1 MSVEDG
7 SRKEA
12 QVRVLS
18 YNFNILPRCCG
29 GYQHERI
36 DTFLKS
42 VDNYDVLLL
51 QEVYSTSA
59 LPYALQKRLCYKR
72 MLLSELKKRGF
83 NHYVASRQPS
93 YYTMLNYSIVSDN
106 GLLIVSRFPIWHCGS
121 YTFRSRE
128 RGEQAMAKGVLF
140 AEVEVPVAS
149 SGESQS
155 VVFFNVH
162 LRPEEAAP
170 EESAQFLQ
178 MKNFVTSVM
187 EHLNK
192 SNFGN
197 EDSNIPYAIG
207 GDFNIPGIEPGTHQ
221 PSKQFMSFMQ
231 LVGGLKDIIYESK
244 GNNPPTRPAKLF
256 FPTQTR
262 LLRYEAIP
270 QRQDYF
276 LVNEFISSSD
286 AKLEKFVVGNRRPY
300 TYLSDHFGVA
310 STLNVKMIQQ
320 KENAPRSLSRINAST
335 LFEEPYHEKSN
346 TSSIYTVELLSLL
359 LVIYIT
365 SSLSWTMIATCV
377 VTICLLRYLQLGVNT
392 ISPEYSDVKVS
403 SGVVAGKEEV
413 TRAAVDSLSNVCTI
427 RALWERSVSRFRML
441 PCLGSTGDAGR
452 VKWLSFGAVDTR
464 VSELGS
470 GMKSIGI
477 KFGDVVG
484 VDCEA
489 GKSAAV
495 LDLACATYGY
505 VTLALAGKGAS
516 LHNLIDENKIK
527 VVFASRGAVSSLLSC
542 RSACLETIVY
552 MDAVAEEDADTAK
565 DLNISLVY
573 VKNLEQDGGQS
584 TVAPSKQITEST
596 VFTYVM
602 ENVKDDEGQR
612 LIPITHGEILR
623 DIKVLFATRV
633 LPDRYR
639 SDSMLWYTSFAA
651 TFHRVCALGLLA
663 NGNAVGTT
671 SSMRLQD
678 SFALFRPT
686 ILVASPSLFSTS
698 ETQLRRAME
707 RYSFIYRRL
716 FFAAFQLRSR
726 FIHVSRQD
734 STLLRLLFFRPF
746 QRQIGGHVR
755 KIVLCSSQ
763 ESCSFG
769 LVEHITVC
777 YAPVLQEVFYQHGV
791 GVLAVDGAPAPE
803 ITVQLRQ
810 MDSFC
815 DRVGIGQL
823 CVKRRGEPEKDMEIA
838 AQWEKKERLVLLG
851 SSLGV
856 LWPVDYHFAIA
867 VQLERVFI
875 NSRYITNVFVYCEP
889 NKSLIAIVHPNR
901 DTVEF
906 EWQQEKRDTPNRLFA
921 WPDLAEYAP
930 PLILQDLTL
939 IGKEAGLHPS
949 QIPTLIHLHPHPFR
963 SHKTFFTPYGKLRR
977 KNVKTYFA
985 AVINRFYNKGRSLD
999 DVPDFVHEAPSEGEM
1014 SVHGAE
1020 GAKKSVMLQV
1030 PITIDIGGTFAKLA
1044 FIVPPGMRGKPRNPS
1059 FIREASSLSDALGL
1073 RTFRFFESTAE
1084 VEEEMKKQS
1093 SVGTMCFGKIA
1104 SHEIPKFANYIA
1116 GTHVVD
1122 TYKKEYMR
1130 KLRATGGGAFKYSSL
1145 ARSVV
1150 GVNFE
1155 VVREMDAV
1163 VNGLNLIIDLV
1174 PQSIFTVNDS
1184 GDHQPH
1190 QLVSPP
1196 GSESFSPFPYLL
1208 INIGSGISFI
1218 KCLAADGS
1226 HVRVGGSPIGGATFW
1241 GLTRTLTDLTSWDE
1255 VLEIMRLDGPGDNKN
1270 VDLLVGDIYGYNAKD
1285 LPAMLASETVA
1296 SSFGKFGVEHPL
1308 ELSRTVSSDSMYNTE
1323 DSAKI
1328 ASPLHLATEEVKS
1341 PTSQRRA
1348 EFSSTPLAAKASS
1361 IDIVRSLLNMI
1372 AGNVTQLAYLHSKT
1386 HDVKNIFFAG
1396 GFVRENPVVWS
1407 FISKTLLYW
1416 SSGECKA
1423 HFLEHDG
1430 YLGALG
1436 CAVMPEADGTK

>member
-1 MSVEDG
+1 ML
-7 SRKEA
+7 K
-12 QVRVLS
+12 
-18 YNFNILPRCCG
+18 YN
-29 GYQHERI
+29 
-36 DTFLKS
+36 
-42 VDNYDVLLL
+42 
-51 QEVYSTSA
+51 
-59 LPYALQKRLCYKR
+59 
-72 MLLSELKKRGF
+72 
-83 NHYVASRQPS
+83 
-93 YYTMLNYSIVSDN
+93 IVSDN

-140 AEVEVPVAS
+140 AEVEVPVKAD
-149 SGESQS
+149 GGSQT

-187 EHLNK
+187 GYMNK
-192 SNFGN
+192 TDFGS
-197 EDSNIPYAIG
+197 EEEASIPYAIG

-221 PSKQFMSFMQ
+221 PSKHFLSFMQ
-231 LVGGLKDIIYESK
+231 LIGGLKDVVYESC
-244 GNNPPTRPAKLF
+244 GSNPPTRPAKLF
-256 FPTQTR
+256 FPSQTR
-262 LLRYEAIP
+262 LLRYEAVP

-276 LVNEFISSSD
+276 LVNEFITPVD

-300 TYLSDHFGVA
+300 TYLSDHFGIA
-310 STLNVKMIQQ
+310 STLIVKTIQQ
-320 KENAPRSLSRINAST
+320 KERVPRSLSRISAST

-346 TSSIYTVELLSLL
+346 ASSIYVVELLSFLL
-359 LVIYIT
+359 ILYIA
-365 SSLSWTMIATCV
+365 SSLSWATITTCV
-377 VTICLLRYLQLGVNT
+377 VAVCLLRYVQYGLNT
-392 ISPEYSDVKVS
+392 ISSEYSDVKIS
-403 SGVVAGKEEV
+403 SGVVAGREEV
-413 TRAAVDSLSNVCTI
+413 TPRTTVDSLSHVRTI
-427 RALWERSVSRFRML
+427 RSLWERSVSRFRVL
-441 PCLGSTGDAGR
+441 PCLGSTDEAGH
-452 VKWLSFGAVDTR
+452 VEWLSFGAVDTK
-464 VSELGS
+464 VGDLGS
-470 GMKSIGI
+470 GMKSLGM
-477 KFGDVVG
+477 KFGDLVG

-489 GKSAAV
+489 GRSAAV

-516 LHNLIDENKIK
+516 LHKLIDENKIK
-527 VVFASRGAVSSLLSC
+527 VVFASRGAVSTLLSC

-552 MDAVAEEDADTAK
+552 VDEVAEEDADTAK
-565 DLNISLVY
+565 DLNISLIH
-573 VKNLEQDGGQS
+573 VKTLEQDGRQS
-584 TVAPSKQITEST
+584 TVAPSKQVTAST

-602 ENVKDDEGQR
+602 ENVRDDEGQR
-612 LIPITHGEILR
+612 LIPITHGEMLR
-623 DIKVLFATRV
+623 DIKVLFSTRV

-651 TFHRVCALGLLA
+651 TFYRVCAFGLFA
-663 NGNAVGTT
+663 HGNAVATT
-671 SSMRLQD
+671 RSMRLQD

-698 ETQLRRAME
+698 ETQLRRAMQ
-707 RYSFIYRRL
+707 RYSAIYNRL
-716 FFAAFQLRSR
+716 FSAAFQLRSR
-726 FIHVSRQD
+726 FIHMSQKD
-734 STLLRLLFFRPF
+734 SGLLRFLFFRPF

-755 KIVLCSSQ
+755 KIVFCSSQ
-763 ESCSFG
+763 ESSSFG
-769 LVEHITVC
+769 LVEHVTVC
-777 YAPVLQEVFYQHGV
+777 YAAVLQEVFYQHGI
-791 GVLAVDGAPAPE
+791 GVLAVDGVPAPE
-803 ITVQLRQ
+803 ITVQLAS
-810 MDSFC
+810 MDALC

-823 CVKRRGEPEKDMEIA
+823 CVTRRGETKKAIEIA

-856 LWPVDYHFAIA
+856 LWPVEYHFAIA

-875 NSRYITNVFVYCEP
+875 NSRYVANVFVYCEP
-889 NKSLIAIVHPNR
+889 NKALIAVVHPNR
-901 DTVEF
+901 DTIEF
-906 EWQQEKRDTPNRLFA
+906 EWHQEKRDVPSRPFA

-930 PLILQDLTL
+930 ALILHDLAL
-939 IGKEAGLHPS
+939 IAKEAGLHSSQVPS
-949 QIPTLIHLHPHPFR
+949 LIHLHPHPFR
-963 SHKTFFTPYGKLRR
+963 SHTTFFTPYGKLRR
-977 KNVKTYFA
+977 KHVRTYFA
-985 AVINRFYNKGRSLD
+985 AVIDRFYNKARSQD
-999 DVPDFVHEAPSEGEM
+999 DVPEYTYETPSDGEM
-1014 SVHGAE
+1014 SVRGAE
-1020 GAKKSVMLQV
+1020 GAKKAVLLQV
-1030 PITIDIGGTFAKLA
+1030 PITIDIGGTFAKMA
-1044 FIVPPGMRGKPRNPS
+1044 FIVPPGMRGKPRNAS
-1059 FIREASSLSDALGL
+1059 FVREASSLSDALGL
-1073 RTFRFFESTAE
+1073 RTLRFFTSAAE
-1084 VEEEMKKQS
+1084 TEAETEMKQQQS
-1093 SVGTMCFGKIA
+1093 PVGTLCFGKIA
-1104 SHEIPKFANYIA
+1104 SHEVPKFANYIA

-1122 TYKKEYMR
+1122 AYKKAYMQ
-1130 KLRATGGGAFKYSSL
+1130 KLRATGGGAFKYASL

-1163 VNGLNLIIDLV
+1163 VNGLNLVIDLV
-1174 PQSIFTVNDS
+1174 PQSIFTVSDDGS
-1184 GDHQPH
+1184 HQPH

-1196 GSESFSPFPYLL
+1196 GSSSFSPFPYLL

-1218 KCLAADGS
+1218 KCLSADGS

-1296 SSFGKFGVEHPL
+1296 SSFGKFGVEHPI
-1308 ELSRTVSSDSMYNTE
+1308 ELARSASMDSMYSTE

-1328 ASPLHLATEEVKS
+1328 ASPLQVASEDVKS
-1341 PTSQRRA
+1341 PTTQRRGDFGGTA
-1348 EFSSTPLAAKASS
+1348 VASKASS

-1436 CAVMPEADGTK
+1436 CAVMPEADGAK